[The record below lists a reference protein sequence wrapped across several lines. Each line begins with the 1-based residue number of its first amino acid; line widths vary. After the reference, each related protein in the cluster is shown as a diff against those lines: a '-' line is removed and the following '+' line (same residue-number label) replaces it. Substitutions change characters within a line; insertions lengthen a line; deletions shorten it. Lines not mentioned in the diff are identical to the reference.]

1 MKNCLVIRVNVQR
14 DYRTLETSLRDE
26 HHTHWCMRET
36 TRLHTM
42 FFLSKTR
49 FSRKEELAISAFEG
63 FWRVYREHFHFPS
76 SVFQNNS
83 RTPIYFLGD
92 SLFTFNSIFW
102 LALAPS
108 KAAFF
113 QSFIRTTNIEDVK
126 CLCHYLFTRWNP
138 IDLYTKVFWWKILR
152 RKFSIE
158 E

>member
-1 MKNCLVIRVNVQR
+1 MYVGDDWTSHNV
-14 DYRTLETSLRDE
+14 
-26 HHTHWCMRET
+26 
-36 TRLHTM
+36 
-42 FFLSKTR
+42 FLSKTR

-63 FWRVYREHFHFPS
+63 FLGICREHFHFPS

-83 RTPIYFLGD
+83 SPPIYFLGD

-113 QSFIRTTNIEDVK
+113 QSFIRTTNTEDVK